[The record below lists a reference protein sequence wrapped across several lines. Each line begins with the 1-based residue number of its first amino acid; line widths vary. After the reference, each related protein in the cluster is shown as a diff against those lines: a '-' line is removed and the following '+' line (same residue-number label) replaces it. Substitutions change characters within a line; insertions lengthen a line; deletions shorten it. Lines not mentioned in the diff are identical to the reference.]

1 MKPSDWK
8 LPSEQK
14 PDALSD
20 RAKQAEKDLRD
31 SLTLLDLTRR
41 VIDEDY
47 PMQADAIRKFLVP
60 FQPTKKE
67 NFIAPIPPATTNP
80 NSSIPSKAEK
90 NFVYRIK
97 ENGHTIVVRG
107 SRIDEVNTNPEKFEF
122 VCRAPHADGD
132 FSYMCYNEYCRC
144 QQ

>member
-20 RAKQAEKDLRD
+20 RAKQAETDLRD

-47 PMQADAIRKFLVP
+47 PMQADAIRKFLIP
-60 FQPTKKE
+60 FQPSTKPKASSAPE
-67 NFIAPIPPATTNP
+67 TIAIPVPI
-80 NSSIPSKAEK
+80 KAEK